1 MFIDFLRQHRSGLT
15 HTELTDALKELVA
28 AVTEEGKAGKITFT
42 LTVKP
47 LAKGDGLE
55 VACDM
60 KLAPPKA
67 APGTSIFF
75 ATPDNELSRA
85 DPRQQAM
92 ELREISPAA
101 AHKGVA

>member
-1 MFIDFLRQHRSGLT
+1 MFMDFLREHRSGLT
-15 HTELTDALKELVA
+15 HCELTDALHELVA
-28 AVTEEGKAGKITFT
+28 AVTDEHKAGKITFT
-42 LTVKP
+42 LTIKP

-55 VACDM
+55 VACDV

-75 ATPDNELSRA
+75 ATPDNDLSRA

-92 ELREISPAA
+92 ELRDIGPAA